1 MPSNY
6 AHYRM
11 GQEVRDCLE
20 NEEKK
25 IVVQGDLRS

>member
-25 IVVQGDLRS
+25 IVEEYPEL